1 LGVRGDFVVLSE
13 NNLIKT
19 VMIDTFTQ
27 LLHQKTKQLG
37 MKTATIVADILCISQ
52 DAAYR
57 RIRSPQ
63 TFKADELMKL
73 AKVFNIDLNTLIH
86 MGNNWF
92 QGEYK
97 SIDSSYSIHDYYG
110 ELKSYL
116 GKAIER
122 PGSFISYG
130 AKEIPLFYYF
140 WFPALAAFKS
150 FVWNRDFLGDYKL
163 RSVPF
168 QASLMENERQFESL
182 SSQYMN
188 IASEEIWSYE
198 TLYSTLYQIKHYKE
212 CGLFANENECRA
224 VLDEYDFLVDHIHDQ
239 AERGKKLN
247 PYLPH
252 AVGADFQLYFSP
264 LTSNDNT
271 FIIKT
276 TRDNIAFVGSKM
288 SGVLISDCEHWVNST
303 QNWLETCKNNGTLL
317 SITGSGPR
325 DKFLRQEYRAK
336 KKMLGLWF
344 E

>member
-27 LLHQKTKQLG
+27 LLHQKTKQQG

-130 AKEIPLFYYF
+130 AKEIPLFMTKYN
-140 WFPALAAFKS
+140 PSLNGLKP
-150 FVWNRDFLGDYKL
+150 V
-163 RSVPF
+163 VPT
-168 QASLMENERQFESL
+168 QL
-182 SSQYMN
+182 S
-188 IASEEIWSYE
+188 
-198 TLYSTLYQIKHYKE
+198 
-212 CGLFANENECRA
+212 
-224 VLDEYDFLVDHIHDQ
+224 
-239 AERGKKLN
+239 
-247 PYLPH
+247 
-252 AVGADFQLYFSP
+252 GA
-264 LTSNDNT
+264 
-271 FIIKT
+271 
-276 TRDNIAFVGSKM
+276 
-288 SGVLISDCEHWVNST
+288 
-303 QNWLETCKNNGTLL
+303 
-317 SITGSGPR
+317 
-325 DKFLRQEYRAK
+325 
-336 KKMLGLWF
+336 
-344 E
+344 

>member
-1 LGVRGDFVVLSE
+1 
-13 NNLIKT
+13 
-19 VMIDTFTQ
+19 MIDTFTQ
-27 LLHQKTKQLG
+27 LLHQKTKQQG

-168 QASLMENERQFESL
+168 QASLIENERQFESL

-212 CGLFANENECRA
+212 CGLFANDNEFRA

-288 SGVLISDCEHWVNST
+288 TGVLISDCEHWVNST

-317 SITGSGPR
+317 SVTGSGPR

-336 KKMLGLWF
+336 KKMLGLLF